1 MFAAKAPGRQD
12 SQPDRPARNPHERC
26 DSVAPDRL
34 SPDISPSC
42 RRSGR
47 VKVSRFFPPQAP
59 AFRDLGNCQ
68 ALHAIRDTTV
78 YSCHHRRGRRRHHH
92 LHPHRLHGSARNGRA
107 KHGSG
112 LKRHLRCRA
121 QGFGSRPS
129 PCASLTI
136 RQGIQT
142 IAGLVISRWRRP
154 RNARLEQG
162 GAGHGL

>member
-1 MFAAKAPGRQD
+1 MFAAKAAGRQD
-12 SQPDRPARNPHERC
+12 SRPDRPARNPYERS

-47 VKVSRFFPPQAP
+47 VKVSRFPPPQSP

-78 YSCHHRRGRRRHHH
+78 CSCHHRRGRRRRHR
-92 LHPHRLHGSARNGRA
+92 LHPHRWHGCVRNGRA

-129 PCASLTI
+129 PLRVI
-136 RQGIQT
+136 DDP
-142 IAGLVISRWRRP
+142 AGHSDNRRSRHIPLARP